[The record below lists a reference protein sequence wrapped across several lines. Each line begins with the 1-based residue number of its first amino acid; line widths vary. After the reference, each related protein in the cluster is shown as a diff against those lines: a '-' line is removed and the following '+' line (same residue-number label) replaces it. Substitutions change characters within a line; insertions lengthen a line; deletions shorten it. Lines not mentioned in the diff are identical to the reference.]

1 MVNASSPRE
10 FTSVLAT
17 VGVTMQD
24 RINQVRT
31 RIEQAAHRA
40 GRNATDVTL
49 IGVCKTWPVEDV
61 ATAVSSGITDLGEN
75 RVQEAIAK
83 IVELGDGPVWHL
95 IGGLQTNKAKSA
107 ADHFHLI
114 HSVDRLELARALASR
129 AVATGRTV
137 RILLQVNVADSQTQG
152 GVAPGDLRALFD
164 EVRVAPGL
172 SLDGLMCIAPDV
184 HELGTVEATRPYFKH
199 LAQLHA
205 EYQSDAFA
213 LGHPWRHLSMG
224 MTGDFEIAVEEG
236 ATLVR
241 VGRAIFGER
250 RP

>member
-1 MVNASSPRE
+1 M
-10 FTSVLAT
+10 
-17 VGVTMQD
+17 TMQD

-40 GRNATDVTL
+40 GRDATDVTL

-137 RILLQVNVADSQTQG
+137 RILLQVNVADSQT
-152 GVAPGDLRALFD
+152 
-164 EVRVAPGL
+164 
-172 SLDGLMCIAPDV
+172 
-184 HELGTVEATRPYFKH
+184 
-199 LAQLHA
+199 
-205 EYQSDAFA
+205 
-213 LGHPWRHLSMG
+213 
-224 MTGDFEIAVEEG
+224 
-236 ATLVR
+236 
-241 VGRAIFGER
+241 
-250 RP
+250 